1 MNYGNSRLKQMLAAE
16 YVLGTLRGLPRQRFA
31 RLLKTRAD
39 LQAEVRFWE
48 ARLAP
53 LLGQLP
59 PKAPRELVW
68 AAIDRQIN
76 AQPPQAQAR
85 LKRGANA
92 FLQLWAVAASVAVV
106 ALSLQLYRIGQQPP
120 PAAPQVAQAEPVEH
134 KPPFVAMLQDPKSET
149 VWLVSLNPQRGR
161 ISVITRGQYALDK
174 THSLELWMLGEAGKP
189 PTPLGLLPATGKG
202 SMPMPAG
209 IRMPD
214 KPMLAVS
221 LEPAGGSPTGLP
233 TGPVLLSGPVVAL

>member
-1 MNYGNSRLKQMLAAE
+1 MNYQNPRLKQMLAAE
-16 YVLGTLRGLPRQRFA
+16 YVLGTLSGLPRQRFF

-39 LQAEVRFWE
+39 LRAEVRFWE

-76 AQPPQAQAR
+76 ATPPAAQAQ

-92 FLQLWAVAASVAVV
+92 FLQVWTVAASLAVV
-106 ALSLQLYRIGQQPP
+106 ALSLQLYRLGQQPP
-120 PAAPQVAQAEPVEH
+120 PAPQIVRVEQ

-149 VWLVSLNPQRGR
+149 AWLVSLHPQDGR
-161 ISVITRGQYALDK
+161 IHVVTHGQYALDQQ
-174 THSLELWMLGEAGKP
+174 HSLELWMLGEAGQP
-189 PTPLGLLPATGKG
+189 PKPLGLLPAAGEGT
-202 SMPMPAG
+202 MPMPSG
-209 IRMPD
+209 IQMPA
-214 KPMLAVS
+214 KAMLAVS